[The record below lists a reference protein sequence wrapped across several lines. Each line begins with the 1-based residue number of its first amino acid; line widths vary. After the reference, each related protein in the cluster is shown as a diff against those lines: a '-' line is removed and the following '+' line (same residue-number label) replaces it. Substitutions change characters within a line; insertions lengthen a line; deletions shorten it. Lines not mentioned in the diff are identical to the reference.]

1 MSQLD
6 TQQWEKELRFL
17 LDRLQAHPSRDATE
31 DRQRIAVLKNLI
43 ANPRDKVSA

>member
-17 LDRLQAHPSRDATE
+17 LDRIQANPSREATE
-31 DRQRIAVLKNLI
+31 DRQRIVVLKNLI
-43 ANPRDKVSA
+43 AKPRARVPA